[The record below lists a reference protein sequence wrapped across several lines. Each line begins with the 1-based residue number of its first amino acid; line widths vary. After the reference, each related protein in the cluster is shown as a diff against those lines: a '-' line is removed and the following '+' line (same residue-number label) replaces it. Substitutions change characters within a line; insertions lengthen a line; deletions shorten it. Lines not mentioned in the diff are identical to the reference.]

1 MLNMFKYDFDFADLF
16 DTAVFAHAK
25 SKPYVK
31 ILKPMRIGFTWV
43 MIMAKAGVKNLVTLS
58 GTCL

>member
-1 MLNMFKYDFDFADLF
+1 MLNMFEYDFDFADLF

-25 SKPYVK
+25 ST
-31 ILKPMRIGFTWV
+31 PMRIGSTWA